1 MERLIEKGYKVRCLV
16 RDIDKA
22 RSIINDKADL
32 VVADITHP
40 ETLNSLLMTN
50 IQALICCTAVRV
62 QPVEGDTP
70 DRAKYNQGIKF
81 YMPEVVGDTPENVEY
96 KGVKNLVEAA
106 RKNLSSSQG
115 KRLFDFGN
123 PSIEVKDIWGAVDDV
138 VMGGVSQSNI
148 KLSSGKA
155 LFSGNVSTENSG
167 GFASVR
173 TKNFDPSF
181 NLSGYEGIEIKVKG
195 DGKRYKF
202 LLRTETNWDG
212 MAYCYSF
219 DTSLDTWINIK
230 IPFTDFTPVF
240 RAKTVKDAPIINR
253 NKICSFQM
261 MLSKF
266 EYDGELNS
274 NFSPGSFA
282 LEVETIKAYGGKK
295 LPQFVLVSSAGV
307 TRPGRPGINLDEEP
321 PAVKL
326 NDQLGGILTWKL
338 RGEDSLRESGIPYT
352 IIRPCALTEESGGKE
367 LIFEQ
372 GDNIKGKISREDI
385 AKLCVQALQQPLAC
399 NVTFEVKQGENNAS
413 YMDWEQLFSQ
423 LKSDDLIVKS

>member
-1 MERLIEKGYKVRCLV
+1 MWDFSRLVKTLTFFEVIPVLNWVQNLVKGGSLDNPDKLIGAKEVGVVLVAGATGGVGKRVVERLIEKGYKVRCLV

-181 NLSGYEGIEIKVKG
+181 NLSGY
-195 DGKRYKF
+195 
-202 LLRTETNWDG
+202 
-212 MAYCYSF
+212 
-219 DTSLDTWINIK
+219 
-230 IPFTDFTPVF
+230 
-240 RAKTVKDAPIINR
+240 
-253 NKICSFQM
+253 
-261 MLSKF
+261 
-266 EYDGELNS
+266 
-274 NFSPGSFA
+274 
-282 LEVETIKAYGGKK
+282 
-295 LPQFVLVSSAGV
+295 
-307 TRPGRPGINLDEEP
+307 
-321 PAVKL
+321 
-326 NDQLGGILTWKL
+326 
-338 RGEDSLRESGIPYT
+338 
-352 IIRPCALTEESGGKE
+352 
-367 LIFEQ
+367 
-372 GDNIKGKISREDI
+372 
-385 AKLCVQALQQPLAC
+385 
-399 NVTFEVKQGENNAS
+399 
-413 YMDWEQLFSQ
+413 
-423 LKSDDLIVKS
+423 